1 MFTDLADILVLINSG
16 EKPVKFSTTN
26 APALFLLV
34 ALAASVG
41 AQRAA
46 ADSGEDVF
54 NDNCSVC
61 HSPEAGTNKL
71 GPSLFGVVGR
81 KSGSLGDYAYTP
93 AMKGAGLTWDQA
105 TLDKYITD
113 PQAVVAGTKMLF
125 PGIKDAGDRKA
136 LIDYLATL
144 H

>member
-1 MFTDLADILVLINSG
+1 MKKL
-16 EKPVKFSTTN
+16 STN
-26 APALFLLV
+26 GLGLL
-34 ALAASVG
+34 ALAALALTLG
-41 AQRAA
+41 TAA
-46 ADSGEDVF
+46 AKADSGQDVF
-54 NDNCSVC
+54 ADNCAVC
-61 HSPEAGTNKL
+61 HSADAGTNKL

-81 KSGSLGDYAYTP
+81 KAGSVADYTYAP
-93 AMKGAGLTWDQA
+93 AMKNAGLTWDRG